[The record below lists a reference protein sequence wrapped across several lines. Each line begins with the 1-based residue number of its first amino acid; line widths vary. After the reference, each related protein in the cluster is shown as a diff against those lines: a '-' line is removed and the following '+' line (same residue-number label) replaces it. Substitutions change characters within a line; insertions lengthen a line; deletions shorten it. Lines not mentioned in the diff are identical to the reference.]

1 MGVEETTEHPK
12 ILANWII
19 KQMVEHMLADAPEL
33 ESKDYMVIRTVFRS
47 AGGQWSLI
55 TGGDT
60 KVLEL
65 LKNIV
70 SAWGQMQGPKKQSE
84 FI

>member
-1 MGVEETTEHPK
+1 MSVDESTEHPK
-12 ILANWII
+12 ILANWVI
-19 KQMVEHMLADAPEL
+19 KQMVEHMLADAPKL
-33 ESKDYMVIRTVFRS
+33 EGKDYLVIRTVFRS
-47 AGGQWSLI
+47 AGGEWSAI

-60 KVLEL
+60 KALDL

-70 SAWGQMQGPKKQSE
+70 TAWGAEQGPKKQSE

>member
-1 MGVEETTEHPK
+1 MGVEEATEHPK
-12 ILANWII
+12 IMANWII

-33 ESKDYMVIRTVFRS
+33 VANDYMVIRTVFRS
-47 AGGQWSLI
+47 AGGEWSAI

-60 KVLEL
+60 KALEL

-70 SAWGQMQGPKKQSE
+70 SVWGEQQGPKKQSE
-84 FI
+84 MI